1 MNLPNFITL
10 LRVIAIPFFAIS
22 LWYGRL
28 WPALFIFIGAGLTDL
43 LDGWIAR
50 RFNQR
55 SRVGAILDPAADKLM
70 MLTAFI
76 LMSLA
81 SNIEIRYRIPVW
93 VAILS
98 ISRDIIIATVSLMY
112 YMKEEY
118 LNKTPSFIGKFTTGF
133 EFVAISVGLLL
144 NTVSPRP
151 WFNDLNL
158 LVFYLVA
165 ILVFTSGLHY
175 FFRVFENDLHPP
187 S

>member
-1 MNLPNFITL
+1 
-10 LRVIAIPFFAIS
+10 
-22 LWYGRL
+22 
-28 WPALFIFIGAGLTDL
+28 
-43 LDGWIAR
+43 
-50 RFNQR
+50 
-55 SRVGAILDPAADKLM
+55 LDPAADKLM

-81 SNIEIRYRIPVW
+81 SNIEVSYRIPVW

>member
-10 LRVIAIPFFAIS
+10 LRVVAIPFFAIS

-28 WPALFIFIGAGLTDL
+28 WAALFIFIGAGLTDL

-70 MLTAFI
+70 MLTAFV
-76 LMSLA
+76 LMSLV
-81 SNIEIRYRIPVW
+81 SNIEVSYRIPVW

-98 ISRDIIIATVSLMY
+98 ISRDIIIATISFMY
-112 YMKEEY
+112 YVKDEY
-118 LNKTPSFIGKFTTGF
+118 LNKTPSLMGKVTTGS
-133 EFVAISVGLLL
+133 EFVAISIGLLL

-158 LVFYLVA
+158 LIFYLIA
-165 ILVFTSGLHY
+165 LLVFSSGLHY
-175 FFRVFENDLHPP
+175 FFRIFEVDHN
-187 S
+187 SSS

>member
-10 LRVIAIPFFAIS
+10 SRVVAIPFFAIS

-28 WPALFIFIGAGLTDL
+28 GPALFIFIGAGLTDL

-55 SRVGAILDPAADKLM
+55 SRMGAILDPAADKLM

-76 LMSLA
+76 LMSLV
-81 SNIEIRYRIPVW
+81 STLEISYRIPVW

-98 ISRDIIIATVSLMY
+98 ISRDVIIATISLMY
-112 YMKEEY
+112 YIKEEY
-118 LNKTPSFIGKFTTGF
+118 LNKTPSSLGKLTTGV

-144 NTVSPRP
+144 NTVTPRP
-151 WFNDLNL
+151 WFEDLNL
-158 LVFYLVA
+158 LIFYVVA
-165 ILVFTSGLHY
+165 IFVLISGLHY
-175 FFRVFENDLHPP
+175 FFRVFESDRQPP
-187 S
+187 A